1 MIATIGFFD
10 GVHLGHCHLIN
21 MLKKLAR
28 ERSVQ
33 SCVITFDR
41 HPRQVVQPEWC
52 PDMLTT
58 PDEKTQLL
66 KATGIDRCEVL
77 HFDREMASQSARDFM
92 LHTLKERLGVSI
104 LVTGYDNRFG
114 HNRSEG
120 FEDYV
125 RYGKEIGIEVIK
137 GEELT
142 VGSHNVSSSS
152 IRRMLKEGNI
162 EDATRCLGHEYQLT
176 GTVVAGEHIGRTIGF
191 PTANIRPN
199 DSSKLIPANGVY
211 AVDVW
216 SESEEDYSKSEDVWS
231 ESEGITRRRAMLNI
245 GTRPTFDGKATTIEV
260 HIPGFEGNLY
270 GKTLTIAFISKIR
283 EEICFDSPE
292 ALVEQLNKD
301 LDIIIKHNK
310 YEKDSL

>member
-10 GVHLGHCHLIN
+10 GVHIGHCHLIN
-21 MLKKLAR
+21 MLKKVAR
-28 ERSVQ
+28 ERGVE

-52 PDMLTT
+52 PEMLTT
-58 PDEKTQLL
+58 LEEKTQLL

-77 HFDREMASQSARDFM
+77 HFDREMANQSAHDFM
-92 LHTLKERLGVSI
+92 LHTLKEKMGVSI

-114 HNRSEG
+114 HNRSKG

-142 VGSHNVSSSS
+142 DGSNNVSSSS
-152 IRRMLKEGNI
+152 IRRMLKEGRI
-162 EDATRCLGHEYQLT
+162 EDATRCLGREYQLT
-176 GTVVAGEHIGRTIGF
+176 GTVVGGEHIGRTIGF
-191 PTANIRPN
+191 PTANIRPD
-199 DSSKLIPANGVY
+199 DSNKLIPANGVY

-216 SESEEDYSKSEDVWS
+216 SQAGDINRE
-231 ESEGITRRRAMLNI
+231 RAMLNI
-245 GTRPTFDGKATTIEV
+245 GTRPTFNGTATTIEV
-260 HIPGFEGNLY
+260 HIPHFAGNLY
-270 GKTLTIAFISKIR
+270 GSTLSIAFLRKIR
-283 EEICFDSPE
+283 EERKFDSPE

-301 LDIIIKHNK
+301 LNNI
-310 YEKDSL
+310 EQ

>member
-10 GVHLGHCHLIN
+10 GVHIGHCHLIN
-21 MLKKLAR
+21 ILKKVAR
-28 ERSVQ
+28 ERGVE

-52 PDMLTT
+52 PEMLTT
-58 PDEKTQLL
+58 LEEKTQLL
-66 KATGIDRCEVL
+66 EATGIDRCEVL
-77 HFDREMASQSARDFM
+77 HFDREMANLSAHDFM
-92 LHTLKERLGVSI
+92 LHTLKEKLGVSI

-142 VGSHNVSSSS
+142 DGSNNVSSSS
-152 IRRMLKEGNI
+152 IRRMLKEGRI
-162 EDATRCLGHEYQLT
+162 EDATRCLGREYQLT
-176 GTVVAGEHIGRTIGF
+176 GTVVGGEHIGRTIGF
-191 PTANIRPN
+191 PTANIRPD

-216 SESEEDYSKSEDVWS
+216 SQAGDINRE
-231 ESEGITRRRAMLNI
+231 RAMLNI
-245 GTRPTFDGKATTIEV
+245 GTRPTFNGTATTIEV
-260 HIPGFEGNLY
+260 HIPHFAGNLY
-270 GKTLTIAFISKIR
+270 GSTLSIAFLRKIR
-283 EEICFDSPE
+283 EERKFDSPE

-301 LDIIIKHNK
+301 LNNI
-310 YEKDSL
+310 EQ

>member
-21 MLKKLAR
+21 MLKKVAR

-58 PDEKTQLL
+58 LDEKTQLL
-66 KATGIDRCEVL
+66 KATGIERCEVL

-125 RYGKEIGIEVIK
+125 RYGKELGIEVIK

-142 VGSHNVSSSS
+142 VGSTNVSSSS

-216 SESEEDYSKSEDVWS
+216 SESEEDYSKSEV
-231 ESEGITRRRAMLNI
+231 ITRRRAMLNI

-260 HIPGFEGNLY
+260 HIPDFKGNLY
-270 GKTLTIAFISKIR
+270 GKTLTISFISKIM
-283 EEICFDSPE
+283 EERRFDSPE

-301 LDIIIKHNK
+301 LDIIIKHRGTEVQRFIK
-310 YEKDSL
+310 

>member
-10 GVHLGHCHLIN
+10 GVHIGHCHLIN
-21 MLKKLAR
+21 MLKKVAR
-28 ERSVQ
+28 ERGVE

-52 PDMLTT
+52 PEMLTSLE
-58 PDEKTQLL
+58 EKTQLL

-77 HFDREMASQSARDFM
+77 HFDREMANQSAHDFM
-92 LHTLKERLGVSI
+92 QHTLKEKLGVSI

-142 VGSHNVSSSS
+142 DGSNNVSSSS
-152 IRRMLKEGNI
+152 IRRMLKEGRI
-162 EDATRCLGHEYQLT
+162 ENATRCLGREYQLT
-176 GTVVAGEHIGRTIGF
+176 GTVVGGEHIGRTIGF
-191 PTANIRPN
+191 PTANIRPD
-199 DSSKLIPANGVY
+199 DSNKLIPANGVY

-216 SESEEDYSKSEDVWS
+216 SQAGDINRE
-231 ESEGITRRRAMLNI
+231 RAMLNI
-245 GTRPTFDGKATTIEV
+245 GTRPTFNGTATTIEV
-260 HIPGFEGNLY
+260 HIPHFAGNLY
-270 GKTLTIAFISKIR
+270 GSTLSIAFLRKIR
-283 EEICFDSPE
+283 EERKFDSPE

-301 LDIIIKHNK
+301 LNNI
-310 YEKDSL
+310 EQ

>member
-10 GVHLGHCHLIN
+10 GVHIGHCHLIN
-21 MLKKLAR
+21 MLKKVAR
-28 ERSVQ
+28 ERGVEA
-33 SCVITFDR
+33 CVITFDR

-52 PDMLTT
+52 PEMLASLE
-58 PDEKTQLL
+58 EKTQLL

-77 HFDREMASQSARDFM
+77 HFDREMANQSAHDFM
-92 LHTLKERLGVSI
+92 LHTLKEKLGVSI

-142 VGSHNVSSSS
+142 DGSNNVSSSS
-152 IRRMLKEGNI
+152 IRRMLKEGRI
-162 EDATRCLGHEYQLT
+162 EDATRCLGREYQLT
-176 GTVVAGEHIGRTIGF
+176 GTVVGGEHIGRTIGF
-191 PTANIRPN
+191 PTANIRPD

-216 SESEEDYSKSEDVWS
+216 SQAGDINRE
-231 ESEGITRRRAMLNI
+231 RAMLNI
-245 GTRPTFDGKATTIEV
+245 GTRPTFNGTATTIEV
-260 HIPGFEGNLY
+260 HIPHFAGNLY
-270 GKTLTIAFISKIR
+270 GSTLSIAFLRKIR
-283 EEICFDSPE
+283 EERKFDSPE

-301 LDIIIKHNK
+301 LNNI
-310 YEKDSL
+310 EQ

>member
-10 GVHLGHCHLIN
+10 GVHIGHCHLIN
-21 MLKKLAR
+21 MLKKVAR
-28 ERSVQ
+28 ERGVEA
-33 SCVITFDR
+33 CVITFDR

-52 PDMLTT
+52 PEMLTT
-58 PDEKTQLL
+58 LEEKTQLL

-77 HFDREMASQSARDFM
+77 HFDREMANQSAHDFM
-92 LHTLKERLGVSI
+92 LHTLKEKMGVSI

-142 VGSHNVSSSS
+142 DGSNNVSSSS
-152 IRRMLKEGNI
+152 IRRMLKEGRI
-162 EDATRCLGHEYQLT
+162 EDATRCLGREYQLT
-176 GTVVAGEHIGRTIGF
+176 GTVVGGEHIGRTIGF
-191 PTANIRPN
+191 PTANIRPD

-216 SESEEDYSKSEDVWS
+216 SQAGDINRE
-231 ESEGITRRRAMLNI
+231 RAMLNI
-245 GTRPTFDGKATTIEV
+245 GTRPTFNGTATTIEV
-260 HIPGFEGNLY
+260 HIPHFAGNLY
-270 GKTLTIAFISKIR
+270 GSTLSIAFLRKIR
-283 EEICFDSPE
+283 EERKFDSPE

-301 LDIIIKHNK
+301 LNNI
-310 YEKDSL
+310 EQ

>member
-10 GVHLGHCHLIN
+10 GVHIGHCHLIN
-21 MLKKLAR
+21 MLKKVAR
-28 ERSVQ
+28 ERGVEA
-33 SCVITFDR
+33 CVITFDR

-52 PDMLTT
+52 PEMLTT
-58 PDEKTQLL
+58 LEEKTQLL
-66 KATGIDRCEVL
+66 EATGIDRCEVL
-77 HFDREMASQSARDFM
+77 HFDRKMANQSAHDFM
-92 LHTLKERLGVSI
+92 LHTLKEKLGVSI

-142 VGSHNVSSSS
+142 DGSNNVSSSS
-152 IRRMLKEGNI
+152 IRRMLKEGRI
-162 EDATRCLGHEYQLT
+162 EDATRCLGREYQLT
-176 GTVVAGEHIGRTIGF
+176 GTVVGGEHIGRTIGF
-191 PTANIRPN
+191 PTANIRPD

-216 SESEEDYSKSEDVWS
+216 SQAGDINRE
-231 ESEGITRRRAMLNI
+231 RAMLNI
-245 GTRPTFDGKATTIEV
+245 GTRPTFNGTATTIEV
-260 HIPGFEGNLY
+260 HIPHFAGNLY
-270 GKTLTIAFISKIR
+270 GSTLSIAFLRKIR
-283 EEICFDSPE
+283 EERKFDSPE

-301 LDIIIKHNK
+301 LNNI
-310 YEKDSL
+310 EQ

>member
-10 GVHLGHCHLIN
+10 GVHIGHCHLIN
-21 MLKKLAR
+21 MLKKVAR
-28 ERSVQ
+28 ERGVE

-52 PDMLTT
+52 PEMLTT
-58 PDEKTQLL
+58 LEEKTQLL
-66 KATGIDRCEVL
+66 EATGIDRCEVL
-77 HFDREMASQSARDFM
+77 HFDREMANQSAHDFM
-92 LHTLKERLGVSI
+92 QHTLKEKMGVSI

-125 RYGKEIGIEVIK
+125 RYGNEIGIEVIK

-142 VGSHNVSSSS
+142 DGSNNVSSSS
-152 IRRMLKEGNI
+152 IRRMLKEGRI
-162 EDATRCLGHEYQLT
+162 EDATRCLGREYQLT
-176 GTVVAGEHIGRTIGF
+176 GTVVGGEHIGRTIGF
-191 PTANIRPN
+191 PTANIRPD

-216 SESEEDYSKSEDVWS
+216 SQAGDINRE
-231 ESEGITRRRAMLNI
+231 RAMLNI
-245 GTRPTFDGKATTIEV
+245 GTRPTFNGTATTIEV
-260 HIPGFEGNLY
+260 HIPHFAGNLY
-270 GKTLTIAFISKIR
+270 GSTLSIAFLRKIR
-283 EEICFDSPE
+283 EERKFDSPE

-301 LDIIIKHNK
+301 LNNI
-310 YEKDSL
+310 EQ

>member
-120 FEDYV
+120 FDDYV

-216 SESEEDYSKSEDVWS
+216 SESE
-231 ESEGITRRRAMLNI
+231 GITRRRAMLNI

>member
-10 GVHLGHCHLIN
+10 GVHIGHCHLIN
-21 MLKKLAR
+21 MLKKVAR
-28 ERSVQ
+28 ERGVEA
-33 SCVITFDR
+33 CVITFDR

-52 PDMLTT
+52 PEMLTT
-58 PDEKTQLL
+58 LEEKTQLL
-66 KATGIDRCEVL
+66 EATGIDRCEVL
-77 HFDREMASQSARDFM
+77 HFDREMANQSAHDFM
-92 LHTLKERLGVSI
+92 LHTLKEKLGVSI

-142 VGSHNVSSSS
+142 DGSNNVSSSS
-152 IRRMLKEGNI
+152 IRRMLKEGRI
-162 EDATRCLGHEYQLT
+162 EDATRCLGREYQLT
-176 GTVVAGEHIGRTIGF
+176 GTVVGGEHIGRTIGF

-216 SESEEDYSKSEDVWS
+216 SQAGDINRE
-231 ESEGITRRRAMLNI
+231 RAMLNI
-245 GTRPTFDGKATTIEV
+245 GTRPTFNGTATTIEV
-260 HIPGFEGNLY
+260 HIPHFAGNLY
-270 GKTLTIAFISKIR
+270 GSTLSIAFLRKIR
-283 EEICFDSPE
+283 EERKFDSPE
-292 ALVEQLNKD
+292 ALIEQLNKD
-301 LDIIIKHNK
+301 LNNI
-310 YEKDSL
+310 EQ

>member
-10 GVHLGHCHLIN
+10 GVHIGHCHLIN
-21 MLKKLAR
+21 MLKKVAR
-28 ERSVQ
+28 ERGVE

-52 PDMLTT
+52 PEMLTT
-58 PDEKTQLL
+58 LEEKTQLL
-66 KATGIDRCEVL
+66 EATGIDRCEVL
-77 HFDREMASQSARDFM
+77 HFDRDMANQSAHDFM
-92 LHTLKERLGVSI
+92 QHTLKEKLGVSI

-142 VGSHNVSSSS
+142 DGSNNVSSSS
-152 IRRMLKEGNI
+152 IRRMLKEGRI
-162 EDATRCLGHEYQLT
+162 EDATRCLGREYQLT
-176 GTVVAGEHIGRTIGF
+176 GTVVGGEHIGRTIGF
-191 PTANIRPN
+191 PTANIRPD

-216 SESEEDYSKSEDVWS
+216 SQAGDINRE
-231 ESEGITRRRAMLNI
+231 RAMLNI
-245 GTRPTFDGKATTIEV
+245 GTRPTFNGTATTIEV
-260 HIPGFEGNLY
+260 HIPHFAGNLY
-270 GKTLTIAFISKIR
+270 GSTLSIAFLRKIR
-283 EEICFDSPE
+283 EERKFDSPE

-301 LDIIIKHNK
+301 LNNI
-310 YEKDSL
+310 EQ

>member
-10 GVHLGHCHLIN
+10 GVHLGHCYLIN
-21 MLKKLAR
+21 MLKKVAR
-28 ERSVQ
+28 ERGMT

-52 PDMLTT
+52 PEMLTT
-58 PDEKTQLL
+58 LDEKTQLL
-66 KATGIDRCEVL
+66 KATGIDRCEIL
-77 HFDREMASQSARDFM
+77 HFDREMANQTACDFM

-120 FEDYV
+120 FDDYV

-142 VGSHNVSSSS
+142 DGSNNVSSSS
-152 IRRMLKEGNI
+152 IRRMLKEGRI
-162 EDATRCLGHEYQLT
+162 EDSTRCLGREYTMT

-199 DSSKLIPANGVY
+199 DSTKLIPANGVY

-216 SESEEDYSKSEDVWS
+216 SDTGE
-231 ESEGITRRRAMLNI
+231 ILRRRAMLNI

-260 HIPGFEGNLY
+260 HIPGFKGDLY
-270 GKTLTIAFISKIR
+270 GKTLTIAFVSKIR
-283 EEICFDSPE
+283 EERKFDTPE

-301 LDIIIKHNK
+301 LDNITQK
-310 YEKDSL
+310 EQ

>member
-10 GVHLGHCHLIN
+10 GVHIGHCHLIN
-21 MLKKLAR
+21 MLKKVAR
-28 ERSVQ
+28 ERGVE

-52 PDMLTT
+52 PEMLTT
-58 PDEKTQLL
+58 VEEKTQLL
-66 KATGIDRCEVL
+66 EATGIDRCEVL
-77 HFDREMASQSARDFM
+77 HFDREMANQSAHDFM
-92 LHTLKERLGVSI
+92 LHTLKEKLGVSI

-142 VGSHNVSSSS
+142 DGSNNVSSSS
-152 IRRMLKEGNI
+152 IRRMLKEGRI
-162 EDATRCLGHEYQLT
+162 EDATRCLGREYQLT
-176 GTVVAGEHIGRTIGF
+176 GTVVGGEHIGRTIGF
-191 PTANIRPN
+191 PTANIRPD

-216 SESEEDYSKSEDVWS
+216 SQAGDINRE
-231 ESEGITRRRAMLNI
+231 RAMLNI
-245 GTRPTFDGKATTIEV
+245 GTRPTFNGTATTIEV
-260 HIPGFEGNLY
+260 HIPHFAGNLY
-270 GKTLTIAFISKIR
+270 GSTLSIAFLRKIR
-283 EEICFDSPE
+283 EERKFDSPE

-301 LDIIIKHNK
+301 LNNI
-310 YEKDSL
+310 EQ

>member
-10 GVHLGHCHLIN
+10 GVHIGHCHLIN
-21 MLKKLAR
+21 MLKKVAR
-28 ERSVQ
+28 EIGVE

-52 PDMLTT
+52 PEMLTT
-58 PDEKTQLL
+58 LEEKTQLL
-66 KATGIDRCEVL
+66 EATGIDRCEVL
-77 HFDREMASQSARDFM
+77 HFDREMANQSAHDFM
-92 LHTLKERLGVSI
+92 LHTLKEKLGVSI

-120 FEDYV
+120 FDDYV

-142 VGSHNVSSSS
+142 DGSNNVSSSS
-152 IRRMLKEGNI
+152 IRRMLKEGRI
-162 EDATRCLGHEYQLT
+162 EDATRCLGREYQLT
-176 GTVVAGEHIGRTIGF
+176 GTVVGGEHIGRTIGF
-191 PTANIRPN
+191 PTANIRPD

-216 SESEEDYSKSEDVWS
+216 SQAGDINRE
-231 ESEGITRRRAMLNI
+231 RAMLNI
-245 GTRPTFDGKATTIEV
+245 GTRPTFNGTATTIEV
-260 HIPGFEGNLY
+260 HIPHFAGNLY
-270 GKTLTIAFISKIR
+270 GSTLSIAFLRKIR
-283 EEICFDSPE
+283 EERKFDSPE

-301 LDIIIKHNK
+301 LNNI
-310 YEKDSL
+310 EQ

>member
-10 GVHLGHCHLIN
+10 GVHIGHCHLIN
-21 MLKKLAR
+21 MLKKVAR
-28 ERSVQ
+28 ERGVEA
-33 SCVITFDR
+33 CVITFDR

-52 PDMLTT
+52 PEMLTT
-58 PDEKTQLL
+58 LEEKTQLL
-66 KATGIDRCEVL
+66 EATGIDRCEVL
-77 HFDREMASQSARDFM
+77 HFDREMANQSAHDFM
-92 LHTLKERLGVSI
+92 QHTLKEKMGVSI

-142 VGSHNVSSSS
+142 DGSNNVSSSS
-152 IRRMLKEGNI
+152 IRRMLKEGRI
-162 EDATRCLGHEYQLT
+162 EDATRCLGREYQLT
-176 GTVVAGEHIGRTIGF
+176 GTVVGGEHIGRTIGF
-191 PTANIRPN
+191 PTANIRPD

-216 SESEEDYSKSEDVWS
+216 SQAGDINRE
-231 ESEGITRRRAMLNI
+231 RAMLNI
-245 GTRPTFDGKATTIEV
+245 GTRPTFNGTATTIEV
-260 HIPGFEGNLY
+260 HIPHFAGNLY
-270 GKTLTIAFISKIR
+270 GSTLSIAFLRKIR
-283 EEICFDSPE
+283 EERKFDSPE

-301 LDIIIKHNK
+301 LNNI
-310 YEKDSL
+310 EQ

>member
-10 GVHLGHCHLIN
+10 GVHIGHCHLIN
-21 MLKKLAR
+21 MLKKVAR
-28 ERSVQ
+28 ERGVEA
-33 SCVITFDR
+33 CVITFDR

-52 PDMLTT
+52 PEMLTT
-58 PDEKTQLL
+58 LEEKTQLL
-66 KATGIDRCEVL
+66 EATGIDRCEVL
-77 HFDREMASQSARDFM
+77 HFDREMANQSAHDFM
-92 LHTLKERLGVSI
+92 PHTLKEKLGVSI

-142 VGSHNVSSSS
+142 DGSNNVSSSS
-152 IRRMLKEGNI
+152 IRRMLKEGRI
-162 EDATRCLGHEYQLT
+162 EDATRCLGREYQLT
-176 GTVVAGEHIGRTIGF
+176 GTVVGGEHIGRTIGF
-191 PTANIRPN
+191 PTANIRPD

-216 SESEEDYSKSEDVWS
+216 SQAGDINRE
-231 ESEGITRRRAMLNI
+231 RAMLNI
-245 GTRPTFDGKATTIEV
+245 GTRPTFNGTATTIEV
-260 HIPGFEGNLY
+260 HIPHFAGNLY
-270 GKTLTIAFISKIR
+270 GSTLSIAFLRKIR
-283 EEICFDSPE
+283 EERKFDSPE

-301 LDIIIKHNK
+301 LNNI
-310 YEKDSL
+310 EQ

>member
-21 MLKKLAR
+21 MLKKVAR

-58 PDEKTQLL
+58 LDEKTQLL

-77 HFDREMASQSARDFM
+77 HFDREMASQSARDCM

-125 RYGKEIGIEVIK
+125 RYGKEIGIEVIQ

-142 VGSHNVSSSS
+142 VGSTNVSSSS

-216 SESEEDYSKSEDVWS
+216 SESEEDYSKSEV
-231 ESEGITRRRAMLNI
+231 ITRRRAMLNI

-260 HIPGFEGNLY
+260 HIPDFKGNLY
-270 GKTLTIAFISKIR
+270 GKTLTISFISKIR
-283 EEICFDSPE
+283 EERRFDSPE

-301 LDIIIKHNK
+301 LDIIIKHRGTEVQRFIK
-310 YEKDSL
+310 

>member
-10 GVHLGHCHLIN
+10 GVHIGHCHLIN
-21 MLKKLAR
+21 MLKKVAR
-28 ERSVQ
+28 ERGVEA
-33 SCVITFDR
+33 CVITFDR

-52 PDMLTT
+52 PEMLTT
-58 PDEKTQLL
+58 LEEKTQLL
-66 KATGIDRCEVL
+66 EATGIDRCEVL
-77 HFDREMASQSARDFM
+77 HFDREMANQSAHDFM
-92 LHTLKERLGVSI
+92 LHTLKEKMGVSI

-142 VGSHNVSSSS
+142 DGSNNVSSSS
-152 IRRMLKEGNI
+152 IRRMLKEGRI
-162 EDATRCLGHEYQLT
+162 EDATRCLGREYQLT
-176 GTVVAGEHIGRTIGF
+176 GTVVGGEHIGRTIGF
-191 PTANIRPN
+191 PTANIRPD

-216 SESEEDYSKSEDVWS
+216 SQAGDINRE
-231 ESEGITRRRAMLNI
+231 RAMLNI
-245 GTRPTFDGKATTIEV
+245 GTRPTFNGTATTIEV
-260 HIPGFEGNLY
+260 HIPHFAGNLY
-270 GKTLTIAFISKIR
+270 GSTLSIAFLRKIR
-283 EEICFDSPE
+283 EERKFDSPE

-301 LDIIIKHNK
+301 LNNI
-310 YEKDSL
+310 EQ

>member
-10 GVHLGHCHLIN
+10 GVHIGHCHLIN
-21 MLKKLAR
+21 MLKKVAR
-28 ERSVQ
+28 ERGVE

-52 PDMLTT
+52 PEMLTSLK
-58 PDEKTQLL
+58 EKTQLL

-77 HFDREMASQSARDFM
+77 HFDREMANQSAHDFM
-92 LHTLKERLGVSI
+92 QHTLKEKLGVSI

-142 VGSHNVSSSS
+142 DGSNNVSSSS
-152 IRRMLKEGNI
+152 IRRMLKEGRI
-162 EDATRCLGHEYQLT
+162 EDATRCLGREYQLT
-176 GTVVAGEHIGRTIGF
+176 GTVVGGEHIGRTIGF
-191 PTANIRPN
+191 PTANIRPD

-216 SESEEDYSKSEDVWS
+216 SQAGDINRE
-231 ESEGITRRRAMLNI
+231 RAMLNI
-245 GTRPTFDGKATTIEV
+245 GTRPTFNGTATTIEV
-260 HIPGFEGNLY
+260 HIPHFAGNLY
-270 GKTLTIAFISKIR
+270 GSTLSIAFLRKIR
-283 EEICFDSPE
+283 EERKFDSPE

-301 LDIIIKHNK
+301 LNNI
-310 YEKDSL
+310 EQ

>member
-10 GVHLGHCHLIN
+10 GVHIGHCHLIN
-21 MLKKLAR
+21 MLKKVAR
-28 ERSVQ
+28 ERGVEA
-33 SCVITFDR
+33 CVITFDR

-52 PDMLTT
+52 PEMLTT
-58 PDEKTQLL
+58 LEEKTQLL
-66 KATGIDRCEVL
+66 EATGIDRCEVL
-77 HFDREMASQSARDFM
+77 HFDREMANQSAHDFM
-92 LHTLKERLGVSI
+92 LHTLKEKLGVSI

-142 VGSHNVSSSS
+142 DGSNNVSSSS
-152 IRRMLKEGNI
+152 IRRMLKEGRI
-162 EDATRCLGHEYQLT
+162 EDATRCLGREYQLT
-176 GTVVAGEHIGRTIGF
+176 GTVVGGEHIGRTIGF
-191 PTANIRPN
+191 PTANIRPD

-216 SESEEDYSKSEDVWS
+216 SQAGEINRE
-231 ESEGITRRRAMLNI
+231 RAMLNI
-245 GTRPTFDGKATTIEV
+245 GTRPTFNGTATTIEV
-260 HIPGFEGNLY
+260 HIPHFAGNLY
-270 GKTLTIAFISKIR
+270 GSTLSIAFLRKIR
-283 EEICFDSPE
+283 EERKFDSPE

-301 LDIIIKHNK
+301 LNNI
-310 YEKDSL
+310 EQ

>member
-10 GVHLGHCHLIN
+10 GVHIGHCHLIN
-21 MLKKLAR
+21 MLKKVAR
-28 ERSVQ
+28 ERGVE

-52 PDMLTT
+52 PEMLTT
-58 PDEKTQLL
+58 LEEKTQLL
-66 KATGIDRCEVL
+66 EATGIDRCEVL
-77 HFDREMASQSARDFM
+77 HFDREMANQSAREFM
-92 LHTLKERLGVSI
+92 LHTLKEKLGVSI

-142 VGSHNVSSSS
+142 DGSNNVSSSS
-152 IRRMLKEGNI
+152 IRRMLKEGRI
-162 EDATRCLGHEYQLT
+162 EDATRCLGREYQLT
-176 GTVVAGEHIGRTIGF
+176 GTVVGGEHIGRTIGF
-191 PTANIRPN
+191 PTANIRPD

-216 SESEEDYSKSEDVWS
+216 SQAGDINRE
-231 ESEGITRRRAMLNI
+231 RAMLNI
-245 GTRPTFDGKATTIEV
+245 GTRPTFNGTATTIEV
-260 HIPGFEGNLY
+260 HIPHFAGNLY
-270 GKTLTIAFISKIR
+270 GSTLSIAFLRKIR
-283 EEICFDSPE
+283 EERKFDSPE

-301 LDIIIKHNK
+301 LNNI
-310 YEKDSL
+310 EQ

>member
-10 GVHLGHCHLIN
+10 GVHIGHCHLIN
-21 MLKKLAR
+21 MLKKVAR
-28 ERSVQ
+28 ERGVE

-52 PDMLTT
+52 PEMLTT
-58 PDEKTQLL
+58 LEEKTQLL
-66 KATGIDRCEVL
+66 EAMGIDRCEVL
-77 HFDREMASQSARDFM
+77 HFDREMANQSAHDFM
-92 LHTLKERLGVSI
+92 LHTLKEKLGVSI

-142 VGSHNVSSSS
+142 DGSNNVSSSS
-152 IRRMLKEGNI
+152 IRRMLKEGRI
-162 EDATRCLGHEYQLT
+162 EDATRCLGREYQLT
-176 GTVVAGEHIGRTIGF
+176 GTVVGGEHIGRTIGF
-191 PTANIRPN
+191 PTANIRPD

-216 SESEEDYSKSEDVWS
+216 SQAGDINRE
-231 ESEGITRRRAMLNI
+231 RAMLNI
-245 GTRPTFDGKATTIEV
+245 GTRPTFNGTATTIEV
-260 HIPGFEGNLY
+260 HIPHFAGNLY
-270 GKTLTIAFISKIR
+270 GSTLSIAFLRKIR
-283 EEICFDSPE
+283 EERKFDSPE

-301 LDIIIKHNK
+301 LNNI
-310 YEKDSL
+310 EQ

>member
-10 GVHLGHCHLIN
+10 GVHIGHCHLIN
-21 MLKKLAR
+21 MLKKVAR
-28 ERSVQ
+28 ERGVE

-52 PDMLTT
+52 PEMLTSLE
-58 PDEKTQLL
+58 EKTQLL

-77 HFDREMASQSARDFM
+77 HFDREMANQSAHDFM
-92 LHTLKERLGVSI
+92 LHTLKEKLGVSI

-125 RYGKEIGIEVIK
+125 RYGNEIGIEVIK

-142 VGSHNVSSSS
+142 DGSNNVSSSS
-152 IRRMLKEGNI
+152 IRRMLKEGRI
-162 EDATRCLGHEYQLT
+162 EDATRCLGREYQLT
-176 GTVVAGEHIGRTIGF
+176 GTVVGGEHIGRTIGF
-191 PTANIRPN
+191 PTANIRPD

-216 SESEEDYSKSEDVWS
+216 SQAGDINRE
-231 ESEGITRRRAMLNI
+231 RAMLNI
-245 GTRPTFDGKATTIEV
+245 GTRPTFNGTATTIEV
-260 HIPGFEGNLY
+260 HIPHFAGNLY
-270 GKTLTIAFISKIR
+270 GSTLSIAFLRKIR
-283 EEICFDSPE
+283 EERKFDSPE

-301 LDIIIKHNK
+301 LNNI
-310 YEKDSL
+310 EQ

>member
-21 MLKKLAR
+21 MLKKVAR

-58 PDEKTQLL
+58 LDEKTQLL
-66 KATGIDRCEVL
+66 KATGIERCEVL

-142 VGSHNVSSSS
+142 VGSTNVSSSS

-216 SESEEDYSKSEDVWS
+216 SESEEDYSKSEV
-231 ESEGITRRRAMLNI
+231 ITRRRAMLNI

-260 HIPGFEGNLY
+260 HIPDFKGNLY
-270 GKTLTIAFISKIR
+270 GKTLTISFISKIR
-283 EEICFDSPE
+283 EERRFDSPE

-301 LDIIIKHNK
+301 LDIIIKHRGTEIQRFIK
-310 YEKDSL
+310 

>member
-10 GVHLGHCHLIN
+10 GVHIGHCHLIN
-21 MLKKLAR
+21 MLKKVAR
-28 ERSVQ
+28 ERGVEA
-33 SCVITFDR
+33 CVITFDR

-52 PDMLTT
+52 PEMLTSLE
-58 PDEKTQLL
+58 EKTQLL

-77 HFDREMASQSARDFM
+77 HFDREMANQSAHDFM
-92 LHTLKERLGVSI
+92 LHTLKEKLGVSI

-142 VGSHNVSSSS
+142 DGSNNVSSSS
-152 IRRMLKEGNI
+152 IRRMLKEGRI
-162 EDATRCLGHEYQLT
+162 EDATRCLGREYQLT
-176 GTVVAGEHIGRTIGF
+176 GTVVGGEHIGRTIGF
-191 PTANIRPN
+191 PTANIRPD
-199 DSSKLIPANGVY
+199 DSNKLIPANGVY

-216 SESEEDYSKSEDVWS
+216 SQAGDINRE
-231 ESEGITRRRAMLNI
+231 RAMLNI
-245 GTRPTFDGKATTIEV
+245 GTRPTFNGTATTIEV
-260 HIPGFEGNLY
+260 HIPHFAGNLY
-270 GKTLTIAFISKIR
+270 GSTLSIAFLRKIR
-283 EEICFDSPE
+283 EERKFDSPE

-301 LDIIIKHNK
+301 LNNI
-310 YEKDSL
+310 EQ

>member
-10 GVHLGHCHLIN
+10 GVHIGHCHLIN
-21 MLKKLAR
+21 MLKKVAR
-28 ERSVQ
+28 ERGVE

-52 PDMLTT
+52 PEMLTT
-58 PDEKTQLL
+58 LEEKTQLL
-66 KATGIDRCEVL
+66 EATGIDRCEVL
-77 HFDREMASQSARDFM
+77 HFDREMANQSAHDFM
-92 LHTLKERLGVSI
+92 LHTLKEKLGVSI

-142 VGSHNVSSSS
+142 DGSNNVSSSS
-152 IRRMLKEGNI
+152 IRRMLKEGRI
-162 EDATRCLGHEYQLT
+162 EDATRCLGREYQLT
-176 GTVVAGEHIGRTIGF
+176 GTVVGGEHIGRTIGF
-191 PTANIRPN
+191 PTANIRPD

-216 SESEEDYSKSEDVWS
+216 SQAGDINRE
-231 ESEGITRRRAMLNI
+231 RAMLNI
-245 GTRPTFDGKATTIEV
+245 GTRPTFNGTATTLEV
-260 HIPGFEGNLY
+260 HIPHFAGNLY
-270 GKTLTIAFISKIR
+270 GSTLSIAFLRKIR
-283 EEICFDSPE
+283 EERKFDSPE

-301 LDIIIKHNK
+301 LNNI
-310 YEKDSL
+310 EQ

>member
-10 GVHLGHCHLIN
+10 GVHIGHCHLIN
-21 MLKKLAR
+21 MLKKVAR
-28 ERSVQ
+28 ERGVEA
-33 SCVITFDR
+33 CVITFDR

-52 PDMLTT
+52 PEMLTT
-58 PDEKTQLL
+58 LEEKTQLL
-66 KATGIDRCEVL
+66 EATGIDRCEVL
-77 HFDREMASQSARDFM
+77 HFDREMANQSAHDFM
-92 LHTLKERLGVSI
+92 LHTLKEKLGVSI

-142 VGSHNVSSSS
+142 DGSNNVSSSS
-152 IRRMLKEGNI
+152 IRRMLKEGRI
-162 EDATRCLGHEYQLT
+162 EDATRCLGREYQLT
-176 GTVVAGEHIGRTIGF
+176 GTVVGGEHIGRTIGF
-191 PTANIRPN
+191 PTANIRPD

-216 SESEEDYSKSEDVWS
+216 SQAGDINRE
-231 ESEGITRRRAMLNI
+231 RAMLNI
-245 GTRPTFDGKATTIEV
+245 GTRPTFNGTATTIEV
-260 HIPGFEGNLY
+260 HIPNFAGNLY
-270 GKTLTIAFISKIR
+270 GSTLSIAFLRKIR
-283 EEICFDSPE
+283 EERKFDSPE

-301 LDIIIKHNK
+301 LNNI
-310 YEKDSL
+310 EQ

>member
-21 MLKKLAR
+21 MLKKVAR

-58 PDEKTQLL
+58 LDEKTQLL

-92 LHTLKERLGVSI
+92 LHTLKELLGVSI

-142 VGSHNVSSSS
+142 VGSTNVSSSS

-162 EDATRCLGHEYQLT
+162 EDATRCLGYEYQLT

-216 SESEEDYSKSEDVWS
+216 SESEEDYSKSEV
-231 ESEGITRRRAMLNI
+231 ITRRRAMLNI

-260 HIPGFEGNLY
+260 HIPDFKGNLY
-270 GKTLTIAFISKIR
+270 GKTLTISFISKIR
-283 EEICFDSPE
+283 EERRFDSPE

-301 LDIIIKHNK
+301 LDIIIKHRGTEIQRFIK
-310 YEKDSL
+310 

>member
-10 GVHLGHCHLIN
+10 GVHIGHCHLIN
-21 MLKKLAR
+21 MLKKVAR
-28 ERSVQ
+28 ERGVEA
-33 SCVITFDR
+33 CVITFDR

-52 PDMLTT
+52 PEMLTSLE
-58 PDEKTQLL
+58 EKTQLL
-66 KATGIDRCEVL
+66 EATGIDRCEVL
-77 HFDREMASQSARDFM
+77 HFDREMANQSAHDFM
-92 LHTLKERLGVSI
+92 LHTLKEKLGVSI

-142 VGSHNVSSSS
+142 DGSNNVSSSS
-152 IRRMLKEGNI
+152 IRRMLKEGRI
-162 EDATRCLGHEYQLT
+162 EDATRCLGREYQLT
-176 GTVVAGEHIGRTIGF
+176 GTVVGGEHIGRTIGF
-191 PTANIRPN
+191 PTANIRPD

-216 SESEEDYSKSEDVWS
+216 SQAGDINRE
-231 ESEGITRRRAMLNI
+231 RAMLNI
-245 GTRPTFDGKATTIEV
+245 GTRPTFNGTATTIEV
-260 HIPGFEGNLY
+260 HIPHFAGNLY
-270 GKTLTIAFISKIR
+270 GSTLSIAFLRKIR
-283 EEICFDSPE
+283 EERKFDSPE

-301 LDIIIKHNK
+301 LNNI
-310 YEKDSL
+310 EQ

>member
-10 GVHLGHCHLIN
+10 GVHIGHCHLIN
-21 MLKKLAR
+21 MLKKVAR
-28 ERSVQ
+28 ERGVE

-52 PDMLTT
+52 PEMLTT
-58 PDEKTQLL
+58 LEEKTQLL
-66 KATGIDRCEVL
+66 EATGIDRCEVL
-77 HFDREMASQSARDFM
+77 HFDREMANQSAHDFM
-92 LHTLKERLGVSI
+92 LHTLKEKLGVSI

-142 VGSHNVSSSS
+142 DGSNNVSSSS
-152 IRRMLKEGNI
+152 IRRMLKEGRI
-162 EDATRCLGHEYQLT
+162 EDATRCLGREYQLT
-176 GTVVAGEHIGRTIGF
+176 GTVVGGEHIGRTIGF
-191 PTANIRPN
+191 PTANIRPD

-216 SESEEDYSKSEDVWS
+216 SQAGDINRE
-231 ESEGITRRRAMLNI
+231 RAMLNI
-245 GTRPTFDGKATTIEV
+245 GTRPTFNGTATTIEV
-260 HIPGFEGNLY
+260 HIPHFAGNLY
-270 GKTLTIAFISKIR
+270 GSTLSIAFLRKIR
-283 EEICFDSPE
+283 EERKFDSPE

-301 LDIIIKHNK
+301 LNNI
-310 YEKDSL
+310 EQ

>member
-10 GVHLGHCHLIN
+10 GVHIGHCHLIK
-21 MLKKLAR
+21 MLKKVAR
-28 ERSVQ
+28 ERGVK
-33 SCVITFDR
+33 SCVITFDC

-52 PDMLTT
+52 PEMLTT
-58 PDEKTQLL
+58 LDEKKQLL
-66 KATGIDRCEVL
+66 EATGIDRCEVL
-77 HFDREMASQSARDFM
+77 HFDREMANQTARDFM

-120 FEDYV
+120 FDDYV
-125 RYGKEIGIEVIK
+125 RYGKEIGIEVIR
-137 GEELT
+137 GDELT
-142 VGSHNVSSSS
+142 DGSNNVSSSS
-152 IRRMLKEGNI
+152 IRRMLKEGRI
-162 EDATRCLGHEYQLT
+162 EDATRCLGHEYTIT

-199 DSSKLIPANGVY
+199 DSNKLIPEKGVY

-216 SESEEDYSKSEDVWS
+216 SENEDFSS
-231 ESEGITRRRAMLNI
+231 RRAMLNI

-260 HIPGFEGNLY
+260 HIPHFEGNLY
-270 GKTLTIAFISKIR
+270 GKTLTIAFIKKTR
-283 EEICFDSPE
+283 DERKFDSPE

-301 LDIIIKHNK
+301 LINI
-310 YEKDSL
+310 EQ

>member
-1 MIATIGFFD
+1 
-10 GVHLGHCHLIN
+10 
-21 MLKKLAR
+21 MLKKVAR

-66 KATGIDRCEVL
+66 KATGIDKCEVL

-216 SESEEDYSKSEDVWS
+216 SESE
-231 ESEGITRRRAMLNI
+231 GITRRRAMLNI